1 MCNFCGEI
9 GKYDY
14 INGKTLHKIIYI
26 KILYYDC
33 YNIVPQIG
41 WLKQKKFIL
50 S

>member
-9 GKYDY
+9 GKYDS